1 MKYWI
6 IIDDRHAGPFSA
18 QQLLDTGL
26 TADTLVWF
34 EGIPDGRAGVELEE
48 DFRLAQ
54 THFFPFKTALIAFDN
69 QIYW

>member
-34 EGIPDGRAGVELEE
+34 EGIPDWTRAANVLS
-48 DFRLAQ
+48 
-54 THFFPFKTALIAFDN
+54 LIH
-69 QIYW
+69 I